1 MNTTPRMRI
10 GEVHTLLRQEFP
22 TIELSKIRYYEDKGL
37 VCPSRSRK
45 GYRLYSDR
53 DIECLREAF
62 RLAQQEFVPL
72 RVIRQRL
79 IEQGLLPDRPVEPT
93 TKRAAKEV
101 AASAVI
107 SLAVPPNADATNVAE
122 RRVPTMRLVRDDE
135 PTSTLPGT
143 DSTDDADARLGVVG
157 AALVRDGVT
166 ASEVGLVSRRD
177 FLDQSGLSE
186 ADMADLIGYGFVQP
200 FLEGGVEHF
209 SREDVAVARDFG
221 TLTALGVEAR
231 HLQIIRRTV
240 EREVELLAQLT
251 QPIVQTRRGHDKAS
265 VERDVEGVSES
276 LQAFRRI
283 LYNASLRE
291 HLRTI

>member
-1 MNTTPRMRI
+1 MNATPRMRI
-10 GEVHTLLRQEFP
+10 GEVHTLLRQDFP

-101 AASAVI
+101 AANAAI
-107 SLAVPPNADATNVAE
+107 SLAVPTSADETNTAH

-135 PTSTLPGT
+135 V
-143 DSTDDADARLGVVG
+143 DSTPVAAVG
-157 AALVRDGVT
+157 AVRQEISVAHDNFTESAT
-166 ASEVGLVSRRD
+166 ASQVGLVSRRD
-177 FLDQSGLSE
+177 FLEQSGLSE
-186 ADMADLIGYGFVQP
+186 AEMVDLIGYGFVQP

-209 SREDVAVARDFG
+209 SHDDVAVARDFA

-251 QPIVQTRRGHDKAS
+251 QPIVHTRRTHDKPS
-265 VERDVEGVSES
+265 VEREVEGISES

>member
-1 MNTTPRMRI
+1 MNATPRMRI

-22 TIELSKIRYYEDKGL
+22 SIELSKIRYYEDKGL

-101 AASAVI
+101 AATAAI
-107 SLAVPPNADATNVAE
+107 SLAVPTSADETNTAGRHVS
-122 RRVPTMRLVRDDE
+122 TMRLVRDDE
-135 PTSTLPGT
+135 V
-143 DSTDDADARLGVVG
+143 DSTSIATDAADG
-157 AALVRDGVT
+157 AVRQGSSLAHANFNESAT
-166 ASEVGLVSRRD
+166 ASQVGLVSRRD
-177 FLDQSGLSE
+177 FLEQSGLSE
-186 ADMADLIGYGFVQP
+186 TEMIDLIGYGFVQP
-200 FLEGGVEHF
+200 FLEGGFEHF
-209 SREDVAVARDFG
+209 SRDDIAVARDFA

-251 QPIVQTRRGHDKAS
+251 QPIVHTRRTRDKPV
-265 VERDVEGVSES
+265 VEREVEGISES